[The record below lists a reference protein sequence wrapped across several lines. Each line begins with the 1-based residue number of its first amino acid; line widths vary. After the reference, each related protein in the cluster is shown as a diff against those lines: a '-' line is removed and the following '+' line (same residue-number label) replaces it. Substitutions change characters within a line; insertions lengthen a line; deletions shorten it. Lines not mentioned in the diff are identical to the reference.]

1 MRAVYRRERKVEFR
15 EDYFDTMPG
24 AEIDKQIEVSYCPLL
39 LLSIP
44 TCKVLQIYHALDPPG
59 SVSRTPCPLQQ
70 IVQHCRRSV
79 AAQKPSYSHRLDA
92 PTDSNF
98 GALLLR
104 VSHLPAQQSL
114 LPHKR
119 YDSSLPQWN
128 QGPRAGSIK
137 GMPSGDAII
146 VFG

>member
-59 SVSRTPCPLQQ
+59 LWWAQSLG
-70 IVQHCRRSV
+70 RRARFNRSSSTV
-79 AAQKPSYSHRLDA
+79 AAQSP
-92 PTDSNF
+92 
-98 GALLLR
+98 LR
-104 VSHLPAQQSL
+104 SHLT
-114 LPHKR
+114 R
-119 YDSSLPQWN
+119 T
-128 QGPRAGSIK
+128 G
-137 GMPSGDAII
+137 
-146 VFG
+146 